1 MAALQLGPKAQD
13 FVWASGIEDTFVPQ
27 TRLGHRALDEYQLIG
42 HYEHWREDLAL
53 TRDLGVQA
61 LRWGVPWYRVEPL
74 PGEFDWRWT
83 DQVIPYMVEELGITP
98 IIDLMHYGCPFWMRQ
113 EFINPDYPRAVAT
126 YAETFAERYKHLV
139 SWYTPFNEPLVAA
152 MMCGDKG
159 AWPPYLHG
167 ERGNVKI
174 TLQFVKGIIATIEAI
189 KRVQPEAK
197 MVHVEAA
204 GICRHADPSL
214 EWLSRHRCDRS
225 YLVFDLLT
233 GRVVPEHPLYEW
245 LVNCRARPDDLDDI
259 ARRQVPIDMMGLNF
273 YPQWSTHEVYTND
286 NGRIMS
292 RLIEKDGVGFQQMVK
307 DFYLRY
313 GVPIMITET
322 SAKDT
327 HEERSAWLNVSLQAV
342 KNLREEG
349 VPVLG
354 YTWFPLFT
362 MIDWRYRWTRGP
374 LEKYLLDLGL
384 YQIDRSGTGP
394 RWRELPLLE
403 EFRSKMANPS
413 ESVGD
418 LVVL

>member
-13 FVWASGIEDTFVPQ
+13 FVWASGIEDSFVPQ
-27 TRLGHRALDEYQLIG
+27 TRLGHRALDEYQLMG

-53 TRDLGVQA
+53 ARDLGVQA
-61 LRWGVPWYRVEPL
+61 LRWGVPWYRVEPI

-83 DQVIPYMVEELGITP
+83 DQVVPYIVEELGITP
-98 IIDLMHYGCPFWMRQ
+98 IIDLVHYGCPYWMRQ
-113 EFINPDYPRAVAT
+113 EFMNLDYPRAVAT
-126 YAETFAERYKHLV
+126 YAGAFAERYKHLV
-139 SWYTPFNEPLVAA
+139 SWYTPFNEPLIAA

-159 AWPPYLHG
+159 AWPPYLRG
-167 ERGNVKI
+167 ERGNVKV
-174 TLQFVKGIIATIEAI
+174 TMQFVKGIIATIAAI
-189 KRVQPEAK
+189 KAVQPEAK

-204 GICRHADPSL
+204 GICKHADPSL
-214 EWLSRHRCDRS
+214 EWLSRHRCDRG
-225 YLVFDLLT
+225 YVVFDLLT
-233 GRVVPEHPLYEW
+233 GRVVPGHPLYEW
-245 LVNCRARPDDLDDI
+245 LINCRARPEDLEEI
-259 ARRQVPIDMMGLNF
+259 ARHQVPIDVMGLNF
-273 YPQWSTHEVYTND
+273 YPQWSTHEVYTNEH
-286 NGRIMS
+286 GRVLS
-292 RLIEKDGVGFQQMVK
+292 RVIEKEGVGFEQMVK

-313 GVPIMITET
+313 GSPIMITET
-322 SAKDT
+322 SARDT
-327 HEERSAWLNVSLQAV
+327 HEERSAWLNASLAAV

-374 LEKYLLDLGL
+374 LEKYYLDLGL
-384 YQIDRSGTGP
+384 YQINKSGNGP

-403 EFRSKMANPS
+403 EFRHKMANPG